1 MNEWIDWFQRVLDV
15 SIRLYFRQECDLS
28 SVYDIPLPKAGPLW
42 KALLPEQVDPTF
54 DEWMVLMLA
63 LMPHL
68 SPQMLDI
75 FFVHNKNFDCPYT
88 EFGGWKGLSH
98 GGFLPT
104 GETAVFLLAGDRVE
118 RRLEVVR
125 LFREEH
131 RFHMYHVVGLE
142 GAGNGEPFLSGQLRI
157 SEDFLYRLSFEGEYK
172 PDYNMGFLAK
182 RISTA
187 LNWEDVVLSYY
198 VREELEEIN
207 NWITGHRVILSDW
220 GLSRFLKAGYRTLF
234 YGPPGLGK
242 TTLAGIIAN
251 EMGVHMKVTSGPAIE
266 KPGEMAAILNNLE
279 EGDLLFVDE
288 IHRLNRQV
296 EEVLYPAMEDYCIDI
311 MIGKGSSA
319 RSVRLELPKFTL
331 VGATTRAGLLTA
343 PLRDRFGMIH
353 HLEFYTIEE
362 LQQIIMHSAGILDVE
377 IEPAGAKEMARR
389 SRGTPRLANRILKRV
404 RDFAQVKY
412 DGIITEEVARTALD
426 LMDVDK
432 MGLDHI
438 DRNILVTIIE
448 KFNGGPVGL
457 DTLAAAIGE
466 DAGTIEDVYEPYLIK
481 NGFLSRTPKGPVVTH
496 LTYRHRGIKL

>member
-1 MNEWIDWFQRVLDV
+1 MGRRI
-15 SIRLYFRQECDLS
+15 I
-28 SVYDIPLPKAGPLW
+28 
-42 KALLPEQVDPTF
+42 T
-54 DEWMVLMLA
+54 
-63 LMPHL
+63 
-68 SPQMLDI
+68 
-75 FFVHNKNFDCPYT
+75 T
-88 EFGGWKGLSH
+88 EN
-98 GGFLPT
+98 
-104 GETAVFLLAGDRVE
+104 
-118 RRLEVVR
+118 LE
-125 LFREEH
+125 
-131 RFHMYHVVGLE
+131 
-142 GAGNGEPFLSGQLRI
+142 
-157 SEDFLYRLSFEGEYK
+157 
-172 PDYNMGFLAK
+172 
-182 RISTA
+182 
-187 LNWEDVVLSYY
+187 EDVKIESHL
-198 VREELEEIN
+198 RPQLLEDYIGQAKAKEM
-207 NWITGHRVILSDW
+207 
-220 GLSRFLKAGYRTLF
+220 LKIYIEAAKARGEALDHLLF

-251 EMGVHMKVTSGPAIE
+251 EMNVNMKITSGPAIE
-266 KPGEMAAILNNLE
+266 KPGEMAAILNNLQ
-279 EGDLLFVDE
+279 EGDVLFVDE

-296 EEVLYPAMEDYCIDI
+296 EEVLYPAMEDYAIDI

-362 LQQIIMHSAGILDVE
+362 LQQIIMHSARILDVE

-448 KFNGGPVGL
+448 KFDGGPVGL

-481 NGFLSRTPKGPVVTH
+481 NGFLNRTPKGRIVTD
-496 LTYRHRGIKL
+496 LTYHHLGLN